1 MENLTYRDTTI
12 LFKNG
17 RFIVPSTGFSSTDYS
32 DVVKYIDDSFNNLV
46 EVFHSTELDV
56 KYLPSTQLNS
66 LTIPITDSNR
76 GYVYEIIKLKREIDV
91 YLTEKFEI
99 IFNIKRQ
106 L

>member
-1 MENLTYRDTTI
+1 MDNLTYKDTTI
-12 LFKNG
+12 LFKDG

-32 DVVKYIDDSFNNLV
+32 DMVKYIDDSFNNLV

-56 KYLPSTQLNS
+56 KHLPLPQLNS

-76 GYVYEIIKLKREIDV
+76 DYVNDILELKREIDV